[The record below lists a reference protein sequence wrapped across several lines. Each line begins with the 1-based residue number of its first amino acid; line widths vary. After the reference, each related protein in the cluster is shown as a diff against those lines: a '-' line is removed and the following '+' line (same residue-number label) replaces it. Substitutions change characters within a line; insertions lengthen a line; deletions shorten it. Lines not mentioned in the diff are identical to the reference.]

1 MSEKYING
9 QAAGAEYALL
19 TKEDEAELGAQMERG
34 LIILREVARQ
44 LGATDWDKIGLVQ
57 KSEDINFVSEFID
70 DVESSEVF
78 LLACQ
83 AKRRMI
89 TANLGLVRGLA
100 RKMSGKDMDKYDDY
114 FQMGCLGLE
123 HAVDKFDYRK
133 GFKFSTYATWWIR
146 QSIFRERDNTELP
159 IRLPVHAND
168 LINSIRKFEEQY
180 LAKYHVE
187 PTTELIAEA
196 YDTTVERVE
205 YLRMISQTHAS
216 LDAPI
221 NADDDF
227 IYADV
232 IGDERAEGVFEGVD
246 NTHLV
251 EILMNRLTDVER
263 EFVSLH
269 FGLNGVQQM
278 SHTEI
283 AAHKDCTNVHVSKVL
298 RRALSKLR
306 PFAHS

>member
-1 MSEKYING
+1 
-9 QAAGAEYALL
+9 
-19 TKEDEAELGAQMERG
+19 
-34 LIILREVARQ
+34 
-44 LGATDWDKIGLVQ
+44 
-57 KSEDINFVSEFID
+57 
-70 DVESSEVF
+70 
-78 LLACQ
+78 
-83 AKRRMI
+83 
-89 TANLGLVRGLA
+89 
-100 RKMSGKDMDKYDDY
+100 
-114 FQMGCLGLE
+114 
-123 HAVDKFDYRK
+123 
-133 GFKFSTYATWWIR
+133 
-146 QSIFRERDNTELP
+146 
-159 IRLPVHAND
+159 LPVHAND